1 MSEQAAATTTDEEV
15 STDPKALRDLMRKFE
30 KEIPVAKPKKAERKE
45 REKKMRSTAD
55 GRSLR
60 AKGRTTQYN
69 VMIKPEIKQAIL
81 ARAAEEGISM
91 ADWTERA
98 FLKELGLN

>member
-1 MSEQAAATTTDEEV
+1 MTEAETVTEDEAFAGIIAEAAM
-15 STDPKALRDLMRKFE
+15 RDLMRNVLKE
-30 KEIPVAKPKKAERKE
+30 KAVATPKKAERKA
-45 REKKMRSTAD
+45 REKKVRGIAD
-55 GRSLR
+55 GRSLK

-81 ARAAEEGISM
+81 ERVTEEGISM

-98 FLKELGLN
+98 FLKALDR